1 MQHNNQYALLLGDF
15 RKQLAGL
22 ACLLLFLL
30 QSVPAAQTA
39 EGAPEENKSV
49 FGTIRSDI
57 TDFYHDGLSLARQPG
72 RWDKNDW
79 VKLAAIGGTTAL
91 LMTIDQ
97 DVDDMVSRNPGYDNS
112 FPVQFGKWTGEP
124 VTTAALTAG
133 FYLYGLAADDS
144 EFRQIGFEIG
154 ESAIYS
160 GMITGILKYS
170 LGRWRPY
177 KKNGPATYSPLRL
190 GSNDYLSLP
199 SGHSALA
206 FSLATVLS
214 SHTDNN
220 WLKALFY
227 APAILTTASRVY
239 HHQHWT
245 SDVFL
250 GASIGYIVGKFVT
263 GRHKKDDG
271 VLPQIGVGMGENQM
285 IFFSIPL

>member
-1 MQHNNQYALLLGDF
+1 MQYNNEYTSLLTGIY
-15 RKQLAGL
+15 KQFSGIV
-22 ACLLLFLL
+22 CLLLFLF
-30 QSVPAAQTA
+30 QSVPVAQTG
-39 EGAPEENKSV
+39 ESRPEENKSACATV
-49 FGTIRSDI
+49 RSDI
-57 TDFYHDGLSLARQPG
+57 TDFYHDGLSLAKQPG
-72 RWDKNDW
+72 RWDKKDW
-79 VKLAAIGGTTAL
+79 IKLAAIGGTTAL

-97 DVDDMVSRNPGYDNS
+97 GVDDMVSRNPGYDNS
-112 FPVQFGKWTGEP
+112 FPVQLGKWTGEP
-124 VTTAALTAG
+124 VTSAALTAG
-133 FYLYGLAADDS
+133 FYIYGLAADDS

-177 KKNGPATYSPLRL
+177 KKNGPATYSPLKL

-199 SGHSALA
+199 SGHATLA

-250 GASIGYIVGKFVT
+250 GASIGYFVGKFVT
-263 GRHKKDDG
+263 DRHKKDDT